1 MEANMLRTGS
11 GVVLAVVLV
20 VGPALSAL
28 GQETK
33 SARGAVTAIGP
44 ASISVKAG
52 EREMTFAVDPKTTLT
67 ASGAGTAERK
77 AEATGKPGPTLADF
91 LKVGD
96 AVEVGYQETGTTM
109 RAVRIQKMSSA
120 GSAGGGTS
128 EDRAMTSNG
137 SVVSL
142 TGALLTISGS
152 TGGGGTFT
160 QAYTVDR
167 TTKVV
172 AVGAG
177 TAAAKE
183 GGTVAIA
190 DIVGVGD
197 QVTVTYRKVGTGLH
211 AEQVRVT
218 AKKK

>member
-1 MEANMLRTGS
+1 MLRIGS
-11 GVVLAVVLV
+11 AVVLAITLV
-20 VGPALSAL
+20 VGQAPSAV

-33 SARGAVTAIGP
+33 TARGAVTAIGP

-77 AEATGKPGPTLADF
+77 AEAAGKPGPTLADF

-96 AVEVGYQETGTTM
+96 GVEVGYQEMGTMLHAT
-109 RAVRIQKMSSA
+109 RIQKMSSA
-120 GSAGGGTS
+120 ASGGGSTS
-128 EDRAMTSNG
+128 DDRAMTSNG
-137 SVVSL
+137 SVSSI
-142 TGALLTISGS
+142 TGTILTISGS

-160 QAYTVDR
+160 QSYTLDKE
-167 TTKVV
+167 TKVV

-177 TAAAKE
+177 TAAAAA
-183 GGTVAIA
+183 GGTVAITS
-190 DIVGVGD
+190 IVGVGD
-197 QVTVTYRKVGTGLH
+197 QVAVTYRKVGTALH